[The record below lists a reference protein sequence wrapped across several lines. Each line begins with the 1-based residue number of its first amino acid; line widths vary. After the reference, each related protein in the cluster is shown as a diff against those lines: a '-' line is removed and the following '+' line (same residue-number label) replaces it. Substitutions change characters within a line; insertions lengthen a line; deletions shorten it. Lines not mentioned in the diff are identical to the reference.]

1 MSKTK
6 DLKKGKYIPGSKP
19 APAKKA
25 ENNTT
30 TVASN
35 NHPVRDAKKEER
47 AARHMRRVRSLVRL
61 GLTENEI
68 LEIFKNESVRT
79 VLCLYNGKFTI
90 EDGTKVQKVYHR
102 DEKHRVTSVTEE
114 EAPNILH
121 GRYAVEKL
129 LANNNITPIAVG
141 PLYCWIRTDEDHL
154 EDIKK
159 ILEPVGRISVTKP
172 EPVTKESI
180 EAKQKEDCKAQNKAN
195 HKPSNNT
202 AEAKKAAKAKRKDA
216 KRNSA
221 QMRTY
226 YAALRKGGV
235 SERIKKHNK
244 NLAEKIE
251 AWIKEKRKETAEK
264 AEKSKE
270 YRTKHRQLT
279 SLEMKANKRARK
291 AAKHTA
297 TQKRRKSQEKVRME
311 NNAKKKAERAQ
322 KAQKPVQTQLNIA
335 A

>member
-6 DLKKGKYIPGSKP
+6 NLKKGIHTPGTTP

-25 ENNTT
+25 ENNAT

-35 NHPVRDAKKEER
+35 NHPTRDAKKEER
-47 AARHMRRVRSLVRL
+47 AARHMRRVRSMVRL

-68 LEIFKNESVRT
+68 LEIFKDESVRT
-79 VLCLYNGKFTI
+79 VLCLYNGQFTI
-90 EDGTKVQKVYHR
+90 EDGTKVQKVYHH
-102 DEKHRVTSVTEE
+102 DEKHRVTGVTEE
-114 EAPNILH
+114 EAPNILR

-154 EDIKK
+154 EDVKK

-180 EAKQKEDCKAQNKAN
+180 EAKQKEDR
-195 HKPSNNT
+195 KPSNNT

-216 KRNSA
+216 KQNAA
-221 QMRTY
+221 QMRPY

-235 SERIKKHNK
+235 SERIKKYNK

-251 AWIKEKRKETAEK
+251 AWIKEKRKEEAEK
-264 AEKSKE
+264 AEKNKE
-270 YRTKHRQLT
+270 YRAKHRQLT

-291 AAKHTA
+291 AAKRIA
-297 TQKRRKSQEKVRME
+297 TQERRKSQEKVRME

-335 A
+335 AQP